1 MNIPQ
6 TSNVYRALRE
16 LLPEPALMVATITS
30 ANGDGTRTVE
40 FPGGG
45 TQRVRGDGS
54 VGAQVFVRG
63 GVIETA
69 APALLAV
76 TIEV

>member
-30 ANGDGTRTVE
+30 VNGDGTRTVT

-45 TQRVRGDGS
+45 TQRVRGEGA
-54 VGAQVFVRG
+54 VTAQVFVRA
-63 GVIETA
+63 GVIESA
-69 APALLAV
+69 APALTAL